1 MFGYRIKSPRNCVI
15 CEGPHKD
22 MHHVFFICSF
32 ALQVWL
38 KDGLWDKVQ
47 RACTHANSV
56 YDSIFTLVHVLSRKE
71 GQQFSALLWSLW
83 KHRNL
88 KLSQGVSETVAQVVD
103 RAIHLVEDWIMAN
116 TPRVEAHRST
126 SGLNSSS
133 THPTTSVVWGF
144 EQ

>member
-1 MFGYRIKSPRNCVI
+1 MIKSPRNCVI
-15 CEGPHKD
+15 CEGPHED
-22 MHHVFFICSF
+22 LHHVFFFNCSF

-38 KDGLWDKVQ
+38 KDERWDKVQ

-88 KLSQGVSETVAQVVD
+88 KLSQGVSETLPD
-103 RAIHLVEDWIMAN
+103 
-116 TPRVEAHRST
+116 
-126 SGLNSSS
+126 
-133 THPTTSVVWGF
+133 
-144 EQ
+144 